1 MEIPSINDIVSG
13 NSSRKNINVY
23 DNVSDRVRSVDC
35 LARRLSEKMG
45 NEDNRVAYK
54 LYCKA
59 FYVLSEDKVWRL
71 YELVQNEGRDPAKY
85 LSWLLSNEIRRASR
99 G

>member
-35 LARRLSEKMG
+35 LYVVKLPHYQHHSPASSVY
-45 NEDNRVAYK
+45 NR
-54 LYCKA
+54 KA
-59 FYVLSEDKVWRL
+59 KPPPPQTPPPSLKSPPHYNK
-71 YELVQNEGRDPAKY
+71 
-85 LSWLLSNEIRRASR
+85 I
-99 G
+99 

>member
-1 MEIPSINDIVSG
+1 MENPSINDIVFG
-13 NSSRKNINVY
+13 NSSKKNINVY
-23 DNVSDRVRSVDC
+23 DNVSDRVRSVDR
-35 LARRLSEKMG
+35 LAQHLSRKMG

-59 FYVLSEDKVWRL
+59 FYALSEDKVWSL
-71 YELVQNEGRDPAKY
+71 CELAQKKGRDPAKY

>member
-1 MEIPSINDIVSG
+1 MGNPSINDIVTG
-13 NSSRKNINVY
+13 NSSKKNINVY
-23 DNVSDRVRSVDC
+23 DNVSDRVRSVD
-35 LARRLSEKMG
+35 AKAQHLSEKMG
-45 NEDNRVAYK
+45 NEENRVAYK

-71 YELVQNEGRDPAKY
+71 YELAQNKGRDPAKY